1 MNMLNNLLKNIST
14 KQQGLLALLMGIILI
29 LGSLGK
35 LGVLQG
41 ILNTI
46 MIAVGVILLF
56 WGLTQSKT
64 IDKIK
69 KALKQ

>member
-1 MNMLNNLLKNIST
+1 MLDFLESIST
-14 KQQGLLALLMGIILI
+14 KHQGLLALLMGLILI

-46 MIAVGVILLF
+46 MIGVGIILLF
-56 WGLTQSKT
+56 WGLNKSKT
-64 IDKIK
+64 LAEIK
-69 KALKQ
+69 KLVKK